1 MPGKT
6 IKLVLLL
13 ALVIF
18 SVQTA
23 SAAPDTVTAKRVRYM
38 GTSIFSMPTGFTR
51 SSACYINDNSH
62 SAMLLSQAF
71 MQNFFELSFLRHL
84 NGDEKGKNPLSFKVK
99 ILEEGDLIPNIVWG
113 VSDVSTQLGSK
124 IFYFAASKS
133 IEAFGVKLHAGYYKD
148 PTTTDKKPFY
158 GIEKMVFPLVTV
170 SAERSN
176 DQDTFGIKLSPY
188 PGISLEIAQRDRRQ
202 ELYNINYFRSF

>member
-1 MPGKT
+1 MHGRAV
-6 IKLVLLL
+6 KLVLLL
-13 ALVIF
+13 ALVF
-18 SVQTA
+18 LALQPA
-23 SAAPDTVTAKRVRYM
+23 SADTSNRFRYM
-38 GTSIFSMPTGFTR
+38 GTSIFSMPTGFAH
-51 SSACYINDNSH
+51 SSGCYINDNSH

-71 MQNFFELSFLRHL
+71 MHEFLEVSFLRHL

-99 ILEEGDLIPNIVWG
+99 ILEEGDTIPNIVWG

-148 PTTTDKKPFY
+148 PVTTDKKPFY
-158 GIEKMVFPLVTV
+158 GIEKMVFPLVTIG
-170 SAERSN
+170 AERSN

-188 PGISLEIAQRDRRQ
+188 PGVSLEFAQRDRNQ